1 MLPLA
6 CTREQWDQEGLK
18 VRKKEKKQQGTRS
31 GLWEAHVQVPGQSLP
46 FMVQHISFLRSSNF
60 FRTVLLQQVHVLFQC
75 HWKTGGGICE
85 GEELG
90 EDGVAY

>member
-18 VRKKEKKQQGTRS
+18 VRKKKKQQGPRS
-31 GLWEAHVQVPGQSLP
+31 GLWEAHAQEPDRSLP
-46 FMVQHISFLRSSNF
+46 FVVQHISFLGSSNF
-60 FRTVLLQQVHVLFQC
+60 IRRVLLQHVRVLFQC
-75 HWKTGGGICE
+75 HWKTGRGICE
-85 GEELG
+85 GEEVG